1 MNSAFF
7 FGICLER
14 GAFLRVNDVPVSD
27 VEGKSLIQTLMTE
40 GQDLLVQVIK
50 DPVGNK
56 EARLTTEVSFAVRH
70 LVLMPFASHVGIS

>member
-1 MNSAFF
+1 M
-7 FGICLER
+7 
-14 GAFLRVNDVPVSD
+14 PVSD

-56 EARLTTEVSFAVRH
+56 EARLTTEVSPAARH
-70 LVLMPFASHVGIS
+70 LVSISFASHAGSSQQIEDKCIRDFLKSIAKIC

>member
-1 MNSAFF
+1 M
-7 FGICLER
+7 
-14 GAFLRVNDVPVSD
+14 RVNDVPVSD